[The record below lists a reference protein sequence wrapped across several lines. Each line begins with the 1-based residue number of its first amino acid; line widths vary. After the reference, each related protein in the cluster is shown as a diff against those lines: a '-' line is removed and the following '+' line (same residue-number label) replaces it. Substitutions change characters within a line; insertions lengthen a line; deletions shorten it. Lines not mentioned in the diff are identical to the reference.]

1 MRILIIEDDQKTA
14 SYIQKGLVEAGH
26 EVDVAGSGDSGF
38 TLARD
43 GDYQAWIV
51 DRMLPVMDG
60 LTIVSNLRQQNNHTP
75 ALILSALGDVNDRV
89 DGLNAGSDDYLT
101 KPFSF
106 SELLARLD
114 ALFRRAAVE
123 TQETVLV
130 AGDLVMDLLG
140 REVKRG
146 GNVIDLQPREFRLLE
161 YLMKHSNQVVTRTML
176 LENVWDYKFDP
187 QTNVI
192 DVHISRLR
200 GKIDKNFDIP
210 LLNTVR
216 GTGYILRAEKT

>member
-14 SYIQKGLVEAGH
+14 SYIQKGLAEAGH
-26 EVDVAGSGDSGF
+26 ESDVAASGDHGF

-43 GDYQAWIV
+43 GDYQALIV

-60 LTIVSNLRQQNNHTP
+60 LTIVSTLRQQNNQTP

-89 DGLNAGSDDYLT
+89 EGLNAGSDDYLT

-123 TQETVLV
+123 TPETVLV

-146 GNVIDLQPREFRLLE
+146 DSVIDLQPREFRLLE
-161 YLMKHSNQVVTRTML
+161 YLMRHSNQVVTRTML

-200 GKIDKNFDIP
+200 GKIDKNFDLP

>member
-1 MRILIIEDDQKTA
+1 MRILIIEDDQATA
-14 SYIQKGLVEAGH
+14 SYVQKGLLEAGH
-26 EVDVAGSGDSGF
+26 EIDIASRGDHGF
-38 TLARD
+38 TMARD
-43 GDYQAWIV
+43 GDYQALIV

-89 DGLNAGSDDYLT
+89 EGLQAGSDDYLS
-101 KPFSF
+101 KPFAF

-123 TQETVLV
+123 TQETVLI
-130 AGDLVMDLLG
+130 AGDLVMDLLS

-146 GNVIDLQPREFRLLE
+146 DSALDLQPREFRLLE
-161 YLMKHSNQVVTRTML
+161 YLMRHSNQVVTRTML

-200 GKIDKNFDIP
+200 SKIDKNFDTP

>member
-1 MRILIIEDDQKTA
+1 MRILIIEDDQATA
-14 SYIQKGLVEAGH
+14 SYIHKGLVEAGH
-26 EVDVAGSGDSGF
+26 EVDIASRGDHGF
-38 TLARD
+38 TMVSN
-43 GDYQAWIV
+43 GDYQALIV

-60 LTIVSNLRQQNNHTP
+60 LTIVSTLRQQNNHTP

-89 DGLNAGSDDYLT
+89 EGLKAGSDDYLT
-101 KPFSF
+101 KPFAF
-106 SELLARLD
+106 PELLARLD
-114 ALFRRAAVE
+114 ALFRRASVE
-123 TQETVLV
+123 TQETTLV

-146 GNVIDLQPREFRLLE
+146 DSVIDLQPREFRLLE

-200 GKIDKNFDIP
+200 SKIDKNFGAP

>member
-1 MRILIIEDDQKTA
+1 MRILIIEDDQATA
-14 SYIQKGLVEAGH
+14 SYIQKGLAEAGH
-26 EVDVAGSGDSGF
+26 ETDIACTGDQG
-38 TLARD
+38 LAMARD
-43 GDYQAWIV
+43 GDYEALIV

-60 LTIVSNLRQQNNHTP
+60 LAIVSTLRQQNNHTP
-75 ALILSALGDVNDRV
+75 ALILSALGDVDDRV
-89 DGLNAGSDDYLT
+89 EGLQAGSDDYLT
-101 KPFSF
+101 KPFAF
-106 SELLARLD
+106 PELLARLD
-114 ALFRRAAVE
+114 ALLRRAAIE
-123 TQETVLV
+123 TPETVLV

-146 GNVIDLQPREFRLLE
+146 DSVIDLQPREFRLLE
-161 YLMKHSNQVVTRTML
+161 YLMRHSNQVVTRTML

-200 GKIDKNFDIP
+200 GKIDKNFDTP